1 MHEDEMSTMGSQQE
15 SCSSIEAVARQ
26 LHDLKYMGLEQAR
39 LLRDLIWKHG
49 IESVLELGFYHGKS
63 TAFMAAILEERG
75 SGHIVTMDHEGAKR
89 RTPPIDEVLDQ
100 LGLRHR
106 VTPVYAQR
114 SFTWELGRLIEQK
127 PSPRF
132 DFCYIDGAHTWD
144 GTGFSFF
151 LVDILLKPGGWVL
164 FDDLNWTIA
173 KSPAAMKNKKL
184 FADYPEEERRAQQVR
199 KVWEL
204 LVPARGYVN
213 VSVLGPNWGLAQKP
227 LQ

>member
-1 MHEDEMSTMGSQQE
+1 MSTTVTPQK

-26 LHDLKYMGLEQAR
+26 LHDLKYMGLDQAR
-39 LLRDLIWKHG
+39 ILRDLIWKHG

-75 SGHIVTMDHEGAKR
+75 SGHIVTMDHESAKR
-89 RTPPIDEVLDQ
+89 RTPPIDEVLGQ

-114 SFTWELGRLIEQK
+114 SFTWELGRLIEQN

-151 LVDILLKPGGWVL
+151 LVDLLLKPGGWVL
-164 FDDLNWTIA
+164 FDDLNWTISN
-173 KSPAAMKNKKL
+173 SPAAMKNKNL
-184 FADYPEEERRAQQVR
+184 FADYPEEERKAQQVR
-199 KVWEL
+199 KVWDCWFPPE
-204 LVPARGYVN
+204 AM
-213 VSVLGPNWGLAQKP
+213 
-227 LQ
+227 